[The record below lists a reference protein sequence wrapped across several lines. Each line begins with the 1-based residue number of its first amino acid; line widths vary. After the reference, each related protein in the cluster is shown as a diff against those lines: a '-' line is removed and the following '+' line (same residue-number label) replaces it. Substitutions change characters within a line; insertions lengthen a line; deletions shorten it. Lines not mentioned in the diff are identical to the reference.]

1 MVQEN
6 HATVKLDLSVAS
18 RGLSGKRG
26 AGVRDAGSRVVEKGG
41 AWKTRGLVE
50 NTGSKWKTRGK
61 QNFFKFCYFKL
72 KTLYGCEVGDTILFN
87 NKEICI
93 DGETFFWKE
102 WFMKGIK
109 RIEDLL
115 DERGQV
121 LPFPVFQRKYSLKK
135 TSFLHYFQVISAIP
149 GHLLAKAKSKDSG
162 SKGVSHEDL
171 ESFCLAENV
180 NINLLKAKSKD
191 FYWLIIHRRYNDQHS
206 GPRRWNRTITED
218 KTNWKKIFRSV
229 RKVCKENKLREFHFK
244 FIHRVVVT
252 KKELFRF
259 NIKPD
264 SICVYCGESDSI
276 DHTFIEC
283 QFTKSFT
290 QEVLQW
296 FNVNNSSNFI
306 LNAEDVLFGLSSASD
321 TLTKKLNYT
330 LLFLRYY
337 IHKCKLQNN
346 SPPLQIVDFI
356 NKIKY
361 KYKIE
366 KIT

>member
-1 MVQEN
+1 M
-6 HATVKLDLSVAS
+6 
-18 RGLSGKRG
+18 
-26 AGVRDAGSRVVEKGG
+26 
-41 AWKTRGLVE
+41 
-50 NTGSKWKTRGK
+50 
-61 QNFFKFCYFKL
+61 
-72 KTLYGCEVGDTILFN
+72 
-87 NKEICI
+87 
-93 DGETFFWKE
+93 
-102 WFMKGIK
+102 
-109 RIEDLL
+109 
-115 DERGQV
+115 

-149 GHLLAKAKSKDSG
+149 ADLLAKAKSNDSG

-244 FIHRVVVT
+244 FIHRVVV
-252 KKELFRF
+252 

-264 SICVYCGESDSI
+264 SNCVYCGESDSI

-290 QEVLQW
+290 QEVLQ
-296 FNVNNSSNFI
+296 
-306 LNAEDVLFGLSSASD
+306 
-321 TLTKKLNYT
+321 
-330 LLFLRYY
+330 
-337 IHKCKLQNN
+337 
-346 SPPLQIVDFI
+346 
-356 NKIKY
+356 
-361 KYKIE
+361 
-366 KIT
+366 